1 MNSLASPLSQ
11 PLGTDEDFDAL
22 LPLKTRM
29 LSSRHWTPVSIA
41 VRAAEYLAQHEATK
55 VLDIGA
61 GVGKFCLVAA
71 SHSPKGE
78 FFGVE
83 QRESLVRLSKKLAQR
98 CQIQRAHFIHAN
110 MLNIDFSNYDAFY
123 FFNAFEETLD
133 LTDKI
138 DEDVQYNPNQYLDY
152 TQYIHDQFEMLPIG
166 TRIVTYCSP
175 NSIIPEHYVMIAS
188 DVKGK
193 LKFWEKKY

>member
-11 PLGTDEDFDAL
+11 PLGTDEDFDSL

-83 QRESLVRLSKKLAQR
+83 QRESLVRLSKKLAQDR
-98 CQIQRAHFIHAN
+98 KSTR
-110 MLNIDFSNYDAFY
+110 LNSSHV
-123 FFNAFEETLD
+123 
-133 LTDKI
+133 KI
-138 DEDVQYNPNQYLDY
+138 SYAV
-152 TQYIHDQFEMLPIG
+152 F
-166 TRIVTYCSP
+166 C
-175 NSIIPEHYVMIAS
+175 
-188 DVKGK
+188 
-193 LKFWEKKY
+193 